1 MPERQ
6 QQPEQAG
13 HRKWVSAGEGLGT
26 ARDGQWPLMRTVSFW
41 GDEDDVCTP
50 CKNAKPQNYIL

>member
-41 GDEDDVCTP
+41 GDEDDCLHT
-50 CKNAKPQNYIL
+50 L